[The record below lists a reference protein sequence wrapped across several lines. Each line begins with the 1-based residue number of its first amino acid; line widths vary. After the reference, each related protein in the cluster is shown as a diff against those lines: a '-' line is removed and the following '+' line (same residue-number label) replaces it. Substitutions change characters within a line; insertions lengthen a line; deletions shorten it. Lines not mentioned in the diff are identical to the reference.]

1 VVVWISAHLEALLI
15 GMLVGVFIVSV
26 IFAVLQQ
33 SLKKELSL
41 HVSEATQAKVQLN
54 FTEVKMSERTAELDQ
69 FKAKNSQL
77 QQQLSDALSRAA
89 GFQAQ
94 LKQLDELHLKLAE
107 RDQQLSAMRTSLSE
121 NESKMADVLARS
133 ESDAKHHLEQVAMLQ
148 ENKEQLKKEFSYL
161 ANEIFE
167 QKQKRFSE
175 QSKESMT
182 AMLEPFNQQIQQ
194 FRKRVDDIHTQDTEG
209 RSQLIT
215 QLNTLK
221 DMNSQLNKQ
230 ADDLTKALKGDKKI
244 QGNWGELQI
253 ERILESSG
261 LQKGREYER
270 EENFK
275 DDQGKNFRP
284 DFTIHLPDG
293 KHVIIDSK
301 VSLNAYQIAV
311 AAEDDQV
318 RETALREHIGAIRQ
332 HIKSLSQ
339 KNYPKLEGMKAPD
352 FVLMF
357 MPIESAFVA
366 AFEAEPNLFNEAF
379 EQHIVVV
386 TPTTLLATLRT
397 VANIW
402 VLERQNENAKEL
414 FKLAGKIFDKFVIF
428 SEKME
433 RLGTQMNTAEKT
445 YSDAMSS
452 LSEGRGSMVSYV
464 KRLKEVGAPSNKKLP
479 DSMSASDLLSETDA
493 ADT

>member
-1 VVVWISAHLEALLI
+1 MIDWITANIDSLAIGLLSGIAIMAI
-15 GMLVGVFIVSV
+15 GL
-26 IFAVLQQ
+26 AVLQSKAKAELIAAQ
-33 SLKKELSL
+33 AKQVAATTELELKAQQFTELSRQY
-41 HVSEATQAKVQLN
+41 SELKLEHGQSQ
-54 FTEVKMSERTAELDQ
+54 
-69 FKAKNSQL
+69 SQL
-77 QQQLSDALSRAA
+77 ISYQNQCA
-89 GFQAQ
+89 GLTAQ
-94 LKQLDELHLKLAE
+94 LKQLDVLEQSNKEHE
-107 RDQQLSAMRTSLSE
+107 QLSNSLRSSLSQAE
-121 NESKMADVLARS
+121 AKMAEIQARNAAN
-133 ESDAKHHLEQVAMLQ
+133 EEHHQAQVKLLN
-148 ENKEQLKKEFSYL
+148 ENKDQLKKEFSHL

-167 QKQKRFSE
+167 QKQQRFSE
-175 QSKESMT
+175 QSKESMS

-209 RSQLIT
+209 RT
-215 QLNTLK
+215 QLLTQLGLLK

-261 LQKGREYER
+261 LHKGREFER
-270 EENFK
+270 EQNFK
-275 DDQGKNFRP
+275 DDAGKNYRP

-293 KHVIIDSK
+293 KHIIIDSK
-301 VSLNAYQIAV
+301 VSLNAYQTAV
-311 AAEDDQV
+311 AAEDDLE
-318 RETALREHIGAIRQ
+318 RELALKEHIAAIRN

-366 AFEAEPNLFNEAF
+366 AFEAAPNLFNEAF

-445 YSDAMSS
+445 YSEAMGS

-464 KRLKEVGAPSNKKLP
+464 KRLKEVGAPSNKKIP
-479 DSMSASDLLSETDA
+479 DSMDTADLLTEQDG
-493 ADT
+493 